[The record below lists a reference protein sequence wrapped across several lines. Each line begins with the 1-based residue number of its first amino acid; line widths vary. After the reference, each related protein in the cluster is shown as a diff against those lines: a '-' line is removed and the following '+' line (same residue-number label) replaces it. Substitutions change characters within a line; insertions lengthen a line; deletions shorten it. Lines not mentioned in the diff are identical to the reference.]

1 LNFIDKEQLKILL
14 QWVEAWNCWRYENP
28 SEKIDL
34 HGLALPYAKLAKI
47 DYEIKQLPYIHE
59 IK

>member
-1 LNFIDKEQLKILL
+1 MVDKEQLKILL
-14 QWVEAWNCWRYENP
+14 QGVEAWNCRRYENP